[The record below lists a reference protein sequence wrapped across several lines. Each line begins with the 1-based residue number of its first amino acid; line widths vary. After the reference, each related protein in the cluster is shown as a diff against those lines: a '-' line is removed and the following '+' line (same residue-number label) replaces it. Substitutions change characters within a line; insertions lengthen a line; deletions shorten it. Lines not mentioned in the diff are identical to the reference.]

1 MCAKRPRLLDLPAE
15 MVSLSRLY
23 MRTCRLVPPF
33 CGAKAKTNQ
42 VKEEEKEVSRQ
53 SHGNITCRQA
63 HSSVSCI

>member
-1 MCAKRPRLLDLPAE
+1 MYVCKEASAARSACRDAL
-15 MVSLSRLY
+15 SLSRLY

-53 SHGNITCRQA
+53 SNGNITCRQA
-63 HSSVSCI
+63 DR